1 MPIQMYLA
9 LATLTSKEVIM
20 ILSIKKT
27 LMALAFSS
35 LAVSPLQ
42 AKSNETDI
50 KEVRN
55 EVGIMLNILQASL
68 KQQSSDK
75 NIRFRANAVFYLA
88 DQGVVFEIDSG
99 RHGGNFF
106 DFNFNGL
113 NGLIGSIP
121 NAPTAPNAIGRD
133 FEINIDEK
141 EIERMVMNF
150 VEHGEHYDDDL
161 SDKMHDLG
169 EEQRELGWER
179 REYDRTRRDLEFE
192 KRKADSDRRK
202 EIEKRL
208 NELSKGVAKLEAKAN
223 ELERFR
229 SELEA
234 ERNQEVAK
242 RHAVKQKLYKESLS
256 SFEDTIGNMLCSYGA
271 GLRSLSDDE
280 NVTFLLSDFIDAD
293 NDSVIG
299 SHDKVYVF
307 KHKDIQACVT
317 GKSNKDKLLT
327 AAKTYLF

>member
-1 MPIQMYLA
+1 M
-9 LATLTSKEVIM
+9 TL
-20 ILSIKKT
+20 LIKKT
-27 LMALAFSS
+27 LLALAFGG
-35 LAVSPLQ
+35 LAISPLQ
-42 AKSNETDI
+42 ARSNETNI

-55 EVGIMLNILQASL
+55 EAGIMFNILQASL

-75 NIRFRANAVFYLA
+75 NMRFRAEAVFYLA

-106 DFNFNGL
+106 GFDL
-113 NGLIGSIP
+113 NGLINNIP
-121 NAPTAPNAIGRD
+121 NAPTAPNANGSRI
-133 FEINIDEK
+133 EINIDEN
-141 EIERMVMNF
+141 EIERMVMQF

-161 SDKMHDLG
+161 SDKMRDLS
-169 EEQRELGWER
+169 EEQRELGWEK
-179 REYDRTRRDLEFE
+179 REYARTRRDLEFE
-192 KRKADSDRRK
+192 KRNADSQRRK
-202 EIEKRL
+202 AIEKRQS
-208 NELSKGVAKLEAKAN
+208 ELDKEVAKLEAKTK
-223 ELERFR
+223 EIEKFR
-229 SELEA
+229 SDLKA

-242 RHAVKQKLYKESLS
+242 RQAVKQKLYKESLS
-256 SFEDTIGNMLCSYGA
+256 LFEDTIGDMLCRYGA
-271 GLRSLSDDE
+271 GLRSLSENE
-280 NVTFLLSDFIDAD
+280 NVTFLLSDFVDAD